1 MFNSI
6 LVIIYFNL
14 IKTTKYYKEV
24 VKITNE
30 DHNECV
36 EQINIEIKSNEPV
49 ILLKRYYSRIL

>member
-24 VKITNE
+24 VKIANE
-30 DHNECV
+30 DHNEYV

-49 ILLKRYYSRIL
+49 ILLKRYCSRIL